1 MATSARRAIVLSGGG
16 ARGAYEVGVLRY
28 ILKQLPARL
37 GHVPRFDIYC
47 GTSVGA
53 VHSCYLAATADAPG
67 ESIHKLEQLWRGMS
81 FTSVYRFG
89 FRDALNFS
97 RMLFGSVRGAPID
110 TADHPDRIHGLLNTE
125 PLEHLVV
132 GNIPWRR
139 LRRNLRKGVF
149 SALCISTTEI
159 ATGRTVVF
167 VDTPER
173 EVPSWTRDTGV
184 VARASIIG
192 PTHALAS
199 ASIPF
204 LFPAVRI
211 GRTYYCD
218 GGVRMHSPLSPA
230 LRLGANR
237 VLIIGM
243 SRARPEHEYAKVTQE
258 RVRHFLS
265 ASFLFG
271 KVLDALLMDR
281 IENDLAHMRLLN
293 QILSAGVE
301 AFGPDF
307 LDRMNAIA
315 ERERGL
321 SFRLVQDC
329 FIRPSEDIGRIAG
342 RHVERLRKAPSSSW
356 IGSLAFRAITRGSP
370 EEEADLLSYLLFEG
384 EYAEELMDL
393 GRADAARQEEELI
406 RFFSDDDAEDPAAT
420 A

>member
-1 MATSARRAIVLSGGG
+1 M
-16 ARGAYEVGVLRY
+16 LRY
-28 ILKQLPARL
+28 LLRQLPARL
-37 GHVPRFDIYC
+37 GHTPRLDIYC

-53 VHSCYLAATADAPG
+53 VHSCFLAATADAPE
-67 ESIHKLEQLWRGMS
+67 ESIQKLTAIWRGMS
-81 FTSVYRFG
+81 FSTVYQFG
-89 FRDALNFS
+89 LRDALSFS
-97 RMLFGSVRGAPID
+97 QMLFGSVRGKPLEIVE
-110 TADHPDRIHGLLNTE
+110 HPDRIHGLFNTG
-125 PLEHLVV
+125 PLERLVV
-132 GNIPWRR
+132 ESIPWRR
-139 LRRNLRKGVF
+139 LRRNLRRGLF
-149 SALCISTTEI
+149 SALCVSTTEI
-159 ATGRTVVF
+159 ATGRTIVF

-184 VARASIIG
+184 VARASAIG

-199 ASIPF
+199 AAIPF

-211 GRTYYCD
+211 GNTYYCD

-237 VLIIGM
+237 VLIVGM
-243 SRARPEHEYAKVTQE
+243 SRQRPEHEHDRLAKE

-293 QILSAGVE
+293 RILSAGVR

-307 LDRMNAIA
+307 LTRVNAIA

-321 SFRLVQDC
+321 GFRIVQDC
-329 FIRPSEDIGRIAG
+329 FIRPSEDIGVIAG
-342 RHVERLRKAPSSSW
+342 RHVERLRRAPSRSW
-356 IGSLAFRAITRGSP
+356 LGGLAFRMITRGSP

-384 EYAEELMDL
+384 EYAEELMAL
-393 GRADAARQEEELI
+393 GRSDAERHEEELV
-406 RFFSDDDAEDPAAT
+406 RFFSDEAEAGTAAT
-420 A
+420 G

>member
-1 MATSARRAIVLSGGG
+1 
-16 ARGAYEVGVLRY
+16 VLRY
-28 ILKQLPARL
+28 ILRQLPARL
-37 GHVPRFDIYC
+37 GRVPRFDIYC

-53 VHSCYLAATADAPG
+53 VHSCYLAATADAPE
-67 ESIHKLEQLWRGMS
+67 ESIQKLEQIWRGMS
-81 FTSVYRFG
+81 FADVYRFG
-89 FRDALNFS
+89 LRDALTFS
-97 RMLFGSVRGAPID
+97 QMLFGSVSGKPVD
-110 TADHPDRIHGLLNTE
+110 TSEHPARIHGLLNTE

-139 LRRNLRKGVF
+139 LRRNLRQGVF

-199 ASIPF
+199 AAIPF

-237 VLIIGM
+237 VLIVGM
-243 SRARPEHEYAKVTQE
+243 SRGRLSQEHDARTQE
-258 RVRHFLS
+258 RVKHFLS

-293 QILSAGVE
+293 QILSAGTE
-301 AFGPDF
+301 AFGPEF
-307 LDRMNAIA
+307 LTRVNAIA
-315 ERERGL
+315 ERTRGL
-321 SFRLVQDC
+321 GFRPVGDC
-329 FIRPSEDIGRIAG
+329 FIRPSEDIGMIAAQ
-342 RHVERLRKAPSSSW
+342 HVARLRRAPARSW
-356 IGSLAFRAITRGSP
+356 LGGMAFRTLTRGSP

-384 EYAEELMDL
+384 EYAAELMDL
-393 GRADAARQEEELI
+393 GRSDAERHEEELL
-406 RFFSDDDAEDPAAT
+406 RFFSDEADTGAAAT